1 MNKKEEQLKFLTV
14 WESSIYKLGYDISK
28 LEEKEKRELEIL
40 VSKKIQDAVNVQSL
54 IVESLDAL
62 RVPKTINLLDH
73 TISITVSKQVKIP
86 SANQHLSTYELNSY
100 KKLIGEALDV
110 SGFTIDDISVIQ
122 D

>member
-1 MNKKEEQLKFLTV
+1 MKIKEEQLKFLTA

-40 VSKKIQDAVNVQSL
+40 ISKKIQDAVNVQSL

-86 SANQHLSTYELNSY
+86 SANKHLSIYELNSY
-100 KKLIGEALDV
+100 KKLIGEALDL